1 MKSINLTILIS
12 LMLIVSFSPIKKYLN
27 LNLNLM
33 KNSKNESKTLLK
45 ETFTLLN
52 KCFDL
57 ENKNKR
63 SIHQSIDLIEY
74 CLDEYGYKK

>member
-12 LMLIVSFSPIKKYLN
+12 LILIVSFSPIKKHLN
-27 LNLNLM
+27 LIR
-33 KNSKNESKTLLK
+33 NSKTESKTLIK

-52 KCFDL
+52 ECFDL

-74 CLDEYGYKK
+74 CLDEWGYKK

>member
-12 LMLIVSFSPIKKYLN
+12 LMLIVSFYPIKKYLN
-27 LNLNLM
+27 LNLI
-33 KNSKNESKTLLK
+33 KDSKDEPKTILK
-45 ETFTLLN
+45 ETFTQLN
-52 KCFDL
+52 ECFDL

-63 SIHQSIDLIEY
+63 SIHQSIELIEY